1 MAHGR
6 THDADAVVVGGV
18 GGSSVGLSLP
28 LRVFAGALLLLLHLS
43 LSAMH
48 APPRPMHRLRRVRPF
63 ARHAYLLYGEV
74 RTLREGLT
82 SQLKLLEGS
91 AGGIDI
97 FAVLSPTTKH
107 MVRPGVAPNAASDEV
122 ELNWLRAQPNLRA
135 LRLLEVG
142 HHLKFI
148 DAHLPG
154 FPWSNRTFW
163 EYILIPA
170 NVVASFLKRRL
181 VWQLMEETLHD
192 AGAVTHRYDTIV
204 VGRGDIRV
212 HPEQLRWYHGIDLDD
227 FSLTGRMR
235 GNDAFT
241 AGLLLQDFVPGQPD
255 TWAPQ
260 EPIERARRPM
270 PNIFVNSFRIYNGVV
285 KSDDMLAVGDWTA
298 VSYYCNALDFMER
311 LCSGEKG
318 GPKHESPL
326 ELDPGNLLGMGIISA
341 AREATRRARESDP
354 NAPAYGIRFTELRVQ
369 VCLGNENRPY
379 SLQNGL
385 SGCFGS

>member
-1 MAHGR
+1 
-6 THDADAVVVGGV
+6 V
-18 GGSSVGLSLP
+18 SLSLP
-28 LRVFAGALLLLLHLS
+28 FRAFTLALLLLVHIS
-43 LSAMH
+43 LSTLPALPRATTLLRKKW
-48 APPRPMHRLRRVRPF
+48 AP

-91 AGGIDI
+91 AGGLDI
-97 FAVLSPTTKH
+97 YAVLSPTTKH

-122 ELNWLRAQPNLRA
+122 ELAWLRAQPNLRA
-135 LRLLEVG
+135 LQLLEVG

-148 DAHLPG
+148 EAHLPL

-163 EYILIPA
+163 EYILKPA

-181 VWQLMEETLHD
+181 VWQLMEETLRA
-192 AGAVTHRYDTIV
+192 AGAPGHRYDTLV

-212 HPEQLRWYHGIDLDD
+212 HPEQWRWYHGIDLDD

-241 AGLLLQDFVPGQPD
+241 AGLLLQEFVPGQPD
-255 TWAPQ
+255 SWAPM
-260 EPIERARRPM
+260 ESAERARRPM
-270 PNIFVNSFRIYNGVV
+270 PNIFVNSFRIYGGVV
-285 KSDDMLAVGDWTA
+285 KSDDMFAVGDYTA
-298 VSYYCNALDFMER
+298 VSYYCNALDFMEK
-311 LCSGEKG
+311 LCNEEKG
-318 GPKHESPL
+318 GPSNASPV

-341 AREATRRARESDP
+341 AREATRRARETDVG
-354 NAPAYGIRFTELRVQ
+354 APPHGVRFTELRIHL
-369 VCLGNENRPY
+369 CLGQENRPY
-379 SLQNGL
+379 SLENGL